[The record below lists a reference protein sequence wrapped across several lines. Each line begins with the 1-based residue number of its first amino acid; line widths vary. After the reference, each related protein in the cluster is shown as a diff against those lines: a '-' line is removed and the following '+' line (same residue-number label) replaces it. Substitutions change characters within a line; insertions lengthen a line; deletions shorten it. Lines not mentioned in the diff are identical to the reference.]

1 MNELYRDR
9 REGHF
14 VSLLKYWRLV
24 FNDHFVIALFFLLGA
39 LAYSYAGW
47 LPHLT
52 GGEWWAPPAL
62 AIWFTLV
69 AQIGRFATL
78 LKPAD
83 RIFLL
88 PKSGQMEEYLRGGW
102 WMSLLCGELIMVAG
116 IVVAL
121 PMATITL
128 QWHGPQWL
136 VASAAM
142 LLAEA
147 NWFVLA
153 KDQCNFN
160 SRLQQG
166 WRHWVVNQWVETFLI
181 VSASWVYHPFWG
193 LILSVI
199 FLCLNG
205 WAANKTAYSLN
216 WARAIGAENRRM
228 EQLYRFFNLFTDV
241 PSVAGRVVRRRWA
254 DRLIKKWTITGHPW
268 SYLFVRGFFRDAE
281 MSGLVMRLT
290 AVAMVVVFFIPLGWL
305 KCVLSLLFVY
315 LLAGELTPFYHHFD
329 NKAMVHL
336 LPVGRK
342 VKVTDFQSL
351 CRRVLVLVTCLIALA
366 SLGNTLLWQWA
377 VINLVTGLFLAEFLV
392 RLMPRRWNK
401 STKL

>member
-47 LPHLT
+47 LPHLS
-52 GGEWWAPPAL
+52 GGEWWAPPVL
-62 AIWFTLV
+62 TIWLTLV
-69 AQIGRFATL
+69 AQLGRFATL

-88 PKSGQMEEYLRGGW
+88 PKSGQMGEYLRGAW
-102 WMSLLCGELIMVAG
+102 WLSLLCGELILVAG

-121 PMATITL
+121 PMAMITL
-128 QWHGPQWL
+128 QWHDYQAL
-136 VASAAM
+136 IAAAATF
-142 LLAEA
+142 LAEA

-153 KDQCNFN
+153 KDQLNFN
-160 SRLQQG
+160 SHLQHG
-166 WRHWVVNQWVETFLI
+166 WRRWLVNQWVETFLI
-181 VSASWVYHPFWG
+181 VSTSWIYHPLGGIVFA
-193 LILSVI
+193 LILLFVNS
-199 FLCLNG
+199 
-205 WAANKTAYSLN
+205 WAAKKPVYSLN
-216 WARAIGAENRRM
+216 WNKAIEAENRRM

-254 DRLIKKWTITGHPW
+254 SGLIKRWTIADHPW

-290 AVAMVVVFFIPLGWL
+290 AVAMLVVFFIPLGWL
-305 KCVLSLLFVY
+305 KCVLALLFIY

-336 LPVGRK
+336 LPVSRE
-342 VKVTDFQSL
+342 VKMVDCQSL
-351 CRRVLVLVTCLIALA
+351 CRRVLMFAAVLIALA
-366 SLGNTLLWQWA
+366 SLGNKLLWQWA
-377 VINLVTGLFLAEFLV
+377 VINLVAGLLLAELLV

-401 STKL
+401 LTKR

>member
-52 GGEWWAPPAL
+52 GGQWWAPPVL

-69 AQIGRFATL
+69 AQLGRFATL

-88 PKSGQMEEYLRGGW
+88 PKSSQMGDYLRGAW
-102 WMSLLCGELIMVAG
+102 WLSLLLGELITIAG

-128 QWHGPQWL
+128 QWHNFQWL
-136 VASAAM
+136 MASGAM
-142 LLAEA
+142 ILAEA
-147 NWFVLA
+147 NWFILA
-153 KDQCNFN
+153 KDQLNFN
-160 SRLQQG
+160 SRLQRG
-166 WRHWVVNQWVETFLI
+166 WRRWVVNQWVETFLI
-181 VSASWVYHPFWG
+181 VSSSWIYHPLGGLVFAVVLLFVNSWV
-193 LILSVI
+193 
-199 FLCLNG
+199 
-205 WAANKTAYSLN
+205 ANKPAYSLEWN
-216 WARAIGAENRRM
+216 AAIALENHRM

-241 PSVAGRVVRRRWA
+241 PSVTGRIARRRWA
-254 DRLIKKWTITGHPW
+254 DRLVKGWTITNHPW
-268 SYLFVRGFFRDAE
+268 SYLFVRGFVRDTE
-281 MSGLVMRLT
+281 MSGLAMRLT

-305 KCVLSLLFVY
+305 KCVLSLLFIY

-329 NKAMVHL
+329 NNAMVHL
-336 LPVGRK
+336 LAVGEK
-342 VKVTDFQSL
+342 VKLTDFQSL
-351 CRRVLVLVTCLIALA
+351 CRRVLVLATTLIAVANLGF
-366 SLGNTLLWQWA
+366 SLRWQWA
-377 VINLVTGLFLAEFLV
+377 VISLVVGLLLAELLV
-392 RLMPRRWNK
+392 RLMPRRLK
-401 STKL
+401 KR